1 MGNKANIRAALHCLH
16 HNIPFVYYIMPGETE
31 SNFFA
36 NQSMPGKCKC
46 RSDRKFIISPW
57 LGRFERALTICDEA
71 DADTILCQAPE
82 IMPEGLAPYS
92 KSTGHARYIERL
104 SLLIERLK
112 ERGGKTVYSRTICG
126 DMTNVDIERLI
137 ISQFESYPLTF
148 RYLYFTPQTGAWLG
162 TSPEILID
170 YNFDNQSF
178 MTMALAG
185 TRPMNETSPWDEKTI
200 DEQNIVTR
208 FIGDE
213 LTACGVDFR
222 VTRMDDYVF
231 PPVKHICDIFT
242 GSFPE
247 SRLPEIVNRL
257 NPTPALGGF
266 PLDNAVEEINRFE
279 LHPRRCYGGFVAI
292 SDRDDFK
299 AYVNLRCLNFSSS
312 RYCIYTGGGITSA
325 SDPESEWIET
335 ENKTELLRRN
345 LAAASKIETNG
356 IK

>member
-1 MGNKANIRAALHCLH
+1 MGNKTNIRAALHCLRY
-16 HNIPFVYYIMPGETE
+16 NIPFVYYVMPGETE
-31 SNFFA
+31 SCFFA
-36 NQSMPGKCKC
+36 NQSMPGKCVC

-57 LGRFERALTICDEA
+57 LGRYERALTICDEA
-71 DADTILCQAPE
+71 DADEILSLSTG
-82 IMPEGLAPYS
+82 IMPEGLVPYG
-92 KSTGHARYIERL
+92 KSTGHDRYIERL

-112 ERGGKTVYSRTICG
+112 ERGGKTVFSRTICG

-137 ISQFESYPLTF
+137 VSQFESYPLTF

-185 TRPMNETSPWDEKTI
+185 TRPMSQTTPWDEKTI
-200 DEQNIVTR
+200 EEQNIVTR

-213 LTACGVDFR
+213 LKASGVEFKVR
-222 VTRMDDYVF
+222 RMDDYVF

-242 GSFPE
+242 GTFPDN
-247 SRLPEIVNRL
+247 RLPEIVNRL

-292 SDRDDFK
+292 SDRNSFK

-312 RYCIYTGGGITSA
+312 RYCIYTGGGITAA
-325 SDPESEWIET
+325 SDPQSEWIET

-345 LAAASKIETNG
+345 IAAASKVEING